1 MQNCDKKK
9 FNFGKGKNKKIITIL
24 LTITVAW
31 ILGQWIVPA
40 VMKAIF
46 L

>member
-1 MQNCDKKK
+1 M
-9 FNFGKGKNKKIITIL
+9 NKKIITLVIIV
-24 LTITVAW
+24 TIAW
-31 ILGQWIVPA
+31 ILGRWIVPA

>member
-1 MQNCDKKK
+1 MQSSEKKK
-9 FNFGKGKNKKIITIL
+9 FIFWKGKNKKIITLIL
-24 LTITVAW
+24 IITVAW

-40 VMKAIF
+40 IMKAIF